1 VRERTPAAG
10 TLIGVSGTPQD
21 RTLSTRAVHVPVP
34 TDVVGRPV
42 AVPIYQT
49 TVFAHDDPDV
59 LTDSLDNPRGAF
71 GYSRM
76 GNPTVRALQDTVADL
91 EGAAGAVVTSSG
103 MGAIATAL
111 GPLVHPGAHLVVQQ
125 SIYGGTTGLLTD
137 WVRRLGV
144 RISQVPGDDPDA
156 LRGALQPDTA
166 AVYLE
171 TVSNPVTLVADI
183 AEMAAAARAAGVPTV
198 VDNTFATPLLCR
210 PLALGADMVVHSATK
225 YLGGHSDVTAGVV
238 AFAEERRFLTG
249 WTHSVVH
256 GVTPDPFGA
265 WLVLRGLQTL
275 PLRIRAAGAN
285 AIELAQ
291 RLAGHPA
298 VTAVHHP
305 SMPAHPQHDLA
316 GRQLA
321 GPVAIV
327 AFDLSG
333 GRAAADRC
341 LAGLSLIANATSLGG
356 VETLAM
362 HPASTSHRHYAA
374 DDLAASGIAEGTVRI
389 SVGVE
394 DVEDLWADLSAG
406 LDAALANSPR

>member
-1 VRERTPAAG
+1 M
-10 TLIGVSGTPQD
+10 
-21 RTLSTRAVHVPVP
+21 PVP
-34 TDVVGRPV
+34 TEVVGRPI

-49 TVFAHDDPDV
+49 TVFAHDDPEV

-76 GNPTVRALQDTVADL
+76 GNPTVRALQDAMADL

-111 GPLVHPGAHLVVQQ
+111 GPLVRAGSHLVVQQ

-144 RISQVPGDDPDA
+144 RLTPVPGDDPDA
-156 LRGALQPDTA
+156 LRGALEPDTVA
-166 AVYLE
+166 IYLE
-171 TVSNPVTLVADI
+171 TVSNPVTMVADI
-183 AEMAAAARAAGVPTV
+183 AAMTAVARAGGVATV

-210 PLALGADMVVHSATK
+210 PLELGADIVVHSATK
-225 YLGGHSDVTAGVV
+225 YLGGHSDVTAGVL
-238 AFAEERRFLTG
+238 AYADETRFLAG
-249 WTHSVVH
+249 WNHSVVH

-285 AIELAQ
+285 AVALAQ

-298 VTAVHHP
+298 VRAVHHP
-305 SMPAHPQHDLA
+305 SVPRHPQHELA
-316 GRQLA
+316 SRQLS

-327 AFDLSG
+327 AFDLAG
-333 GRAAADRC
+333 GREAADRF
-341 LAGLSLIANATSLGG
+341 LSGLSLIANATSLGG

-362 HPASTSHRHYAA
+362 HPASTSHRHYTAE
-374 DDLAASGIAEGTVRI
+374 DLAAAGIAQGTVRL

-406 LDAALANSPR
+406 LEAASTDG